1 MKSPEIHGV
10 YGTPPAELATVPAGA
25 GQFSP
30 LIPGSQVLEKEQGT
44 LASLVML
51 APPGTVERRYALAA
65 ALRALQPGGEL
76 IALAPKD
83 KGGARLAGELAAFG
97 VDANEVSKRHHRICT
112 VTRPEKLS
120 GINEALEEGAPRI
133 LPDLGLW
140 SQPGVFAFDRM
151 DPGTRLLIDTLPV
164 PAGRGADLGCGI
176 GFLSRA
182 VLMAPGVT
190 ELTLIDIDR
199 RAVACAEHNVV
210 DPRARF
216 LWADIRKG
224 GAVPAGLDF
233 IVTNPPFHDGGAED
247 RALGRAFIEEA
258 AAGLRKGGSLWLVA
272 NRHLPYEETLRRSF
286 ARVRLVGEQG
296 GYKIYEAV
304 R

>member
-10 YGTPPAELATVPAGA
+10 YGTPPAELATVPTGA
-25 GQFSP
+25 VQFSP

-65 ALRALQPGGEL
+65 ALCALQPGGEL
-76 IALAPKD
+76 IGLAPKD

-112 VTRPEKLS
+112 ATRPEKLS
-120 GINEALEEGAPRI
+120 AINEALDEGAPRI

-164 PAGRGADLGCGI
+164 PAPRGADFGCGI

-216 LWADIRKG
+216 VWADIRKG

-258 AAGLRKGGSLWLVA
+258 ATSLREGGSLWLVA

-286 ARVRLVGEQG
+286 ARVRLVAEQG